1 MGQTVGQKGA
11 YLSPYIFFQENQMI
25 ADRKYV
31 EEVSY
36 FGDFKRH
43 DRNSFRDAA
52 HNGSHG
58 LSQSSAALIRY
69 TCQKESLE
77 NKKKDKD

>member
-1 MGQTVGQKGA
+1 
-11 YLSPYIFFQENQMI
+11 MI

-43 DRNSFRDAA
+43 DRNSFRDTA

-58 LSQSSAALIRY
+58 LS
-69 TCQKESLE
+69 
-77 NKKKDKD
+77 

>member
-1 MGQTVGQKGA
+1 MGQTVGQKGVH
-11 YLSPYIFFQENQMI
+11 LSSYIFLQENQMI
-25 ADRKYV
+25 ADRKHV

-36 FGDFKRH
+36 FGNFKRH
-43 DRNSFRDAA
+43 DRNSLWNTA

-69 TCQKESLE
+69 TCKKGSLE